1 MTRRVNRCDRPP
13 DLSSKRCPT
22 TTETQ
27 TGTRPITTSP
37 PKIVCVGSNLES
49 RVVLEGLIA
58 TGVQVVG
65 LVTLPDGS
73 SAVSDHVDLHP
84 LCERHGIETIDTTDI
99 NSGPTIAAIERLKP
113 DYLYTLGWSQ
123 LFGDELLS
131 VPVRYVVGSHPSPLP
146 EGRGRAPVPWTIL
159 QGCDRSAVT
168 LFRMDIG
175 VDSGPILCQ
184 KWFSVPPS
192 GYASD
197 IYELVAENLRDAFC
211 ELHEAQRSG
220 TVVPERVQPSEGSS
234 YRAKRTPA
242 DGHIDFRQ
250 SAETIERLVRA
261 VSHPYPGAYSYY
273 GGTKVVFWRASLNEV
288 PDHIGTPG
296 QILLSKDGRLLVQ
309 AGDRPLWLFDA
320 MVESGPECDTLFRVG
335 HRFGYAVEDELH
347 RLQNEL
353 SRLQMEWDTWRQAR
367 EAA

>member
-1 MTRRVNRCDRPP
+1 
-13 DLSSKRCPT
+13 
-22 TTETQ
+22 
-27 TGTRPITTSP
+27 
-37 PKIVCVGSNLES
+37 VCIGSNLES

-58 TGVQVVG
+58 GGAQIAG
-65 LVTLPDGS
+65 LVTLPGCS

-84 LCERHGIETIDTTDI
+84 LCEEHGIETIDTTDI
-99 NSGPTIAAIERLKP
+99 NSWPTIKAIGRLEP

-131 VPVRYVVGSHPSPLP
+131 VPARYVVGSHPSPLP
-146 EGRGRAPVPWTIL
+146 EGRGRAPVSWTIL

-184 KWFSVPPS
+184 KWFSVPPR

-197 IYELVAENLRDAFC
+197 IYELVADNLRDAFC

-220 TVVPERVQPSEGSS
+220 TVVPERVQSTEGSS

-242 DGHIDFRQ
+242 DGHIDFQQ
-250 SAETIERLVRA
+250 SAETIETLVRA
-261 VSHPYPGAYSYY
+261 VSQPYPGAYSYY
-273 GGTKVVFWRASLNEV
+273 EGTKVVFWRASLQEIPNCV
-288 PDHIGTPG
+288 GTPG
-296 QILLSKDGRLLVQ
+296 QILLKRNGRLLVQ
-309 AGDRPLWLFDA
+309 AGDGPLWLFDST
-320 MVESGPECDTLFRVG
+320 VEGGPECDIVFGVG

-353 SRLQMEWDTWRQAR
+353 ARMRIEWDTWRQPR
-367 EAA
+367 EAV